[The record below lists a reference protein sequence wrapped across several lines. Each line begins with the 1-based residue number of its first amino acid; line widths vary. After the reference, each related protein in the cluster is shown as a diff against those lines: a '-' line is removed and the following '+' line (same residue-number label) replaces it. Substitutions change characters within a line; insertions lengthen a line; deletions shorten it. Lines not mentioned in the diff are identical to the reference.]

1 MQKLYGDRLRK
12 DGGLTK
18 TVKSMAGKRL
28 ANKPAI
34 PEIKRYV
41 DEVRD
46 SIEKVEAKITT
57 VVEDLIEQGE
67 LPHFQAKLTPAR
79 PRWSEF
85 ANDTKNFVMHA
96 RQNTHFT
103 RVAKDMSAYDRS
115 QYSINIASSSSAS
128 PVPRFHV
135 GQPIRV
141 SWTAP
146 SNHSR
151 KDWIGI
157 YRLGSCKGDL
167 VTRISSMRKW
177 VPIFEEEYEGDEQCT
192 PVQPVSN
199 GDAGIVTFKGKR
211 LPWAPGQYELR
222 YHHDGKHNVMS
233 TIAPI
238 EIYVSKPSDL
248 HNYRAVH
255 DAVLNLVVLALE
267 ANISLVPRSARVRAE
282 SMSRSPVM
290 SKRGLGSPPPAL
302 APLSPKAA
310 GKVATSPPATATQ
323 TAFSVDNT
331 AGAAFSDDTTADAAD
346 TGLGIDVPIQ
356 LATPTTK
363 LAIELSAELEH
374 QPAPDDPLDEK
385 LQDADDFIIMDE
397 AQAKR
402 ISDLLKQA
410 FGVDLSTDV
419 VIADANVGALAKRV
433 MGSRH
438 LVDGMQPFVDTE

>member
-1 MQKLYGDRLRK
+1 
-12 DGGLTK
+12 
-18 TVKSMAGKRL
+18 
-28 ANKPAI
+28 
-34 PEIKRYV
+34 
-41 DEVRD
+41 
-46 SIEKVEAKITT
+46 
-57 VVEDLIEQGE
+57 
-67 LPHFQAKLTPAR
+67 
-79 PRWSEF
+79 
-85 ANDTKNFVMHA
+85 
-96 RQNTHFT
+96 
-103 RVAKDMSAYDRS
+103 MSAYDKS

-167 VTRISSMRKW
+167 VTRISSMGKW
-177 VPIFEEEYEGDEQCT
+177 MPIFEEEYEGNEQVT
-192 PVQPVSN
+192 PSQPVSQ

-255 DAVLNLVVLALE
+255 DAVLNIVVLALE
-267 ANISLVPRSARVRAE
+267 SNVSLVPRSARARAE
-282 SMSRSPVM
+282 SMHRSPVAG
-290 SKRGLGSPPPAL
+290 KRSLGSPPAAL

-310 GKVATSPPATATQ
+310 GKVPAPSPPSTAPATQ
-323 TAFSVDNT
+323 
-331 AGAAFSDDTTADAAD
+331 AAFSLETSAAPVD
-346 TGLGIDVPIQ
+346 NGLGLEVPSQ
-356 LATPTTK
+356 LSSPTTD
-363 LAIELSAELEH
+363 LAIELNAELEH

-385 LQDADDFIIMDE
+385 LQDADDFVIMDE
-397 AQAKR
+397 LQAKR
-402 ISDLLKQA
+402 ISGLLKQA

-419 VIADANVGALAKRV
+419 VIADANVAALAKRV

-438 LVDGMQPFVDTE
+438 LVDGMQPLVDAE